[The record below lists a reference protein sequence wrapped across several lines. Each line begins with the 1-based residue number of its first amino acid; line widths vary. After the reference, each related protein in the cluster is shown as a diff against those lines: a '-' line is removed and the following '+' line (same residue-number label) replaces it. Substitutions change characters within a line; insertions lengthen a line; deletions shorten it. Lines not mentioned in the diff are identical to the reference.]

1 MQRYKFILI
10 TLVVHIALLIPLA
23 LLAVDWT
30 QDQLTA
36 NPIREIQLRTG
47 RYALLLLV
55 LTLAC
60 TPVYNISGFKP
71 ILSLRRILGL
81 YAFGYALLH
90 LLNFIGLD
98 YGFNFA
104 LLWEDISEKRYII
117 VGFVA
122 FLILMALAVT
132 SSKGWMGRLGK
143 NWRRLHMLIY
153 LAGLLAVLHYLWQLK
168 VGFKQPLIFGIIIIV
183 LLILRI
189 PQVTR
194 IISGWTRGHAE
205 EATNN

>member
-1 MQRYKFILI
+1 MRRHKFILI
-10 TLVVHIALLIPLA
+10 AVLVHLALLIPLA

-47 RYALLLLV
+47 RYALFLLV

-60 TPVYNISGFKP
+60 APVYNISGFKP
-71 ILSLRRILGL
+71 VLSLRRILGL

-104 LLWEDISEKRYII
+104 LLWADISEKRYII
-117 VGFVA
+117 VGFIA
-122 FLILMALAVT
+122 FLILLAVT
-132 SSKGWMGRLGK
+132 SLEDGETAWVE
-143 NWRRLHMLIY
+143 WRRLYAIY
-153 LAGLLAVLHYLWQLK
+153 LAGLGGVALLWQLK
-168 VGFKQPLIFGIIIIV
+168 VGF
-183 LLILRI
+183 
-189 PQVTR
+189 
-194 IISGWTRGHAE
+194 
-205 EATNN
+205 NNL